1 LILRSITTDQFRN
14 LLAGDVAFHPTANIL
29 VGRNGQGKTNLLE
42 AIYFLATT
50 KSFRTS
56 RVASLF
62 RHGAA
67 STFASGVLH
76 RDGLDRT
83 LSVGLESGE
92 SAGGVP
98 RVPRSSSEFLGNA
111 TAATTEEL
119 RGTRGTRG
127 TESKRRV
134 LLINGE
140 KVTLPAYLNAMAVFA
155 YSSARLDILRGAP
168 EERRRFLD
176 RGIASINPAYLEQ
189 LTRYGRVLKQRNALL
204 HEGGPSSTLDAW
216 DQELTQA
223 AAVVHRAR
231 DAYAKDLAALFAE
244 IVAAHGYHVGNVE
257 LQYRPS
263 LADEL
268 VKHRREE
275 LRARMTLVGPQRD
288 LVDFEV
294 EGRPAAEVLSGG
306 EQKMIVLFLKFAKLE
321 LFRRRHEDAPLFL
334 LDDVDAELDLEIL
347 QKLLTKLPVSTQVFA
362 TSAKEAFL
370 QALEAGPHR
379 RLTVENGRVISS
391 RDFD

>member
-1 LILRSITTDQFRN
+1 MILRSLTTQDFRN
-14 LLAGDVAFHPTANIL
+14 LVAGEVEFHAQANVL

-56 RVASLF
+56 RMASIF
-62 RHGAA
+62 RFGSA
-67 STFASGVLH
+67 SVFASGVLH
-76 RDGLDRT
+76 RHGLDRT

-92 SAGGVP
+92 S
-98 RVPRSSSEFLGNA
+98 
-111 TAATTEEL
+111 
-119 RGTRGTRG
+119 
-127 TESKRRV
+127 KRRV
-134 LLINGE
+134 LMINGE

-189 LTRYGRVLKQRNALL
+189 LTRYARILKQRNALL
-204 HEGGPSSTLDAW
+204 HEAAAGSTLDAW
-216 DQELTQA
+216 DQELMQA
-223 AAVVHRAR
+223 AAAVHRAR
-231 DAYAKDLAALFAE
+231 AAYASDLAALFAE
-244 IVAAHGYHVGNVE
+244 IVTRHGYHVGNVE

-263 LADEL
+263 LAEEL
-268 VKHRREE
+268 GKHRREE

-288 LVDFEV
+288 LVEFMVD
-294 EGRPAAEVLSGG
+294 GRAAAEVLSGG

-321 LFRRRHEDAPLFL
+321 LFRRRHDEAPLFL

-347 QKLLTKLPVSTQVFA
+347 QQLLTKLPVSTQVFA

-379 RLTVENGRVISS
+379 RLTVENGRVTGA
-391 RDFD
+391 RDFA